1 MKTSSKIDGVIEAVR
16 YMPDGQIALVR
27 VHERRGAAFGD
38 HVLLTRQQLIERLK
52 AGKRLV
58 IGKRKPFWGNTFET
72 GPEVHLVQDGGSDW
86 VRLAQASGNGD
97 TLPGVPLF

>member
-1 MKTSSKIDGVIEAVR
+1 MKSSSKIDGVIEAVR
-16 YMPDGQIALVR
+16 YAHDGRIAQVR
-27 VHERRGAAFGD
+27 VYERRGATFGD
-38 HVLLTRQQLIERLK
+38 RTLLTRQQLIERLK
-52 AGKRLV
+52 AGKHFIVGR
-58 IGKRKPFWGNTFET
+58 RKEFWGTTFET